1 MLLHLLQFQNRFDK
15 NLNGLNSLA
24 KSKLLLNLLNMKD
37 FWITGRLDRLHR
49 GTGCSRTITRE
60 SRRRF
65 FFNWPIELVLI
76 LILFV

>member
-49 GTGCSRTITRE
+49 E
-60 SRRRF
+60 SRDADF
-65 FFNWPIELVLI
+65 SSIGQ
-76 LILFV
+76 